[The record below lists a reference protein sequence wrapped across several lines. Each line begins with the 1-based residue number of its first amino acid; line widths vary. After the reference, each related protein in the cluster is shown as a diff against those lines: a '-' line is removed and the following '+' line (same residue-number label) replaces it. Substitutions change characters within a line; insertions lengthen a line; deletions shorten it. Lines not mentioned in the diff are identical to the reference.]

1 MKFSCYFAYLFTLT
15 LLLGTG
21 FTQISVA
28 ESAIEATLKKAAVAR
43 STNLQQAKH
52 FAEEA
57 LLRAKQEKNTLQ
69 QAAAHK
75 ELGLIAFLQ
84 DDLLKALS
92 HYEKSIALFAEEGQ
106 QEEAGSLMLRSAS
119 IYSALEKPEEAFR
132 RYFTLLSFAETR
144 KLEDMH
150 AKATLGLANL
160 YAQGGLYEKATET
173 YVAYLDEVDL
183 EDIENMQDIEEA
195 YTSLADSY
203 QKNEQIEEA
212 IATYKEALDCKATAS
227 LEFHFLMHLAYANF
241 EQKNYGE
248 AAFQCE
254 QLAAHMLVSGAF
266 GSAATAL
273 LHSKVLL
280 AQEKYEE
287 ALQKSSEVQNP
298 LFRINF
304 WETEGHILS
313 AEALIHLEKYAEAE
327 ALLQM
332 AADSINSQKK
342 LIQPEKALYRAQL
355 KLAEHYQN
363 NEEARELQQKLQA
376 LEKEEAQEKKER
388 AEALALKQE
397 AYQKALQAAQ
407 NAKPEAYIA
416 LKNSNKPDFGVGKN
430 FIFSFVAF
438 ALGILSLLAVRRFFS
453 E

>member
-1 MKFSCYFAYLFTLT
+1 MNTPRFFSHFTLLT
-15 LLLGTG
+15 CFFVLGFLHVG
-21 FTQISVA
+21 FATKNTEQA
-28 ESAIEATLKKAAVAR
+28 LKSASEARA
-43 STNLQQAKH
+43 TNLQQAKH
-52 FAEEA
+52 FAEQGLRFA
-57 LLRAKQEKNTLQ
+57 LEEEDVLS
-69 QAAAHK
+69 QAAAYK
-75 ELGLIAFLQ
+75 ELGVIAFLQ

-92 HYEKSIALFAEEGQ
+92 HYEKSIVLLAQEGQ
-106 QEEAGSLMLRSAS
+106 QEEASSLMLRSAS

-173 YVAYLDEVDL
+173 YVAYLEEVDL
-183 EDIENMQDIEEA
+183 EDVENMQDIKEA
-195 YTSLADSY
+195 YTSLANNY
-203 QKNEQIEEA
+203 QKNEQIGEA
-212 IATYKEALDCKATAS
+212 IATYEEALDCKATAS
-227 LEFHFLMHLAYANF
+227 LEFHFLMQLAYANF
-241 EQKNYGE
+241 EQKNYDE

-254 QLAAHMLVSGAF
+254 QLEAHMLVNGAL

-280 AQEKYEE
+280 AQGKYEE
-287 ALQKSSEVQNP
+287 ALQKSREVQNP

-327 ALLQM
+327 ALLQI
-332 AADSINSQKK
+332 AADSINSQKN
-342 LIQPEKALYRAQL
+342 LVQPEKALYKAQL
-355 KLAEHYQN
+355 KLAEYYQN
-363 NEEARELQQKLQA
+363 NEGVRKLQQKLQA
-376 LEKEEAQEKKER
+376 LEKEEAQEKKVR

-407 NAKPEAYIA
+407 NAQPEEYIT
-416 LKNSNKPDFGVGKN
+416 LKNSNKPDFGMDKN

-438 ALGILSLLAVRRFFS
+438 ALGMLSLLAVRRFFS
-453 E
+453 